1 LLLEATQPVSLPP
14 GAPAFRAGSA
24 CEHYLLVISGSVR
37 VQQLAESGREI
48 VLYRVHG
55 GETCVLTTACL
66 LAHERYSAEA
76 IAETAVEALA
86 LPQRVFDHLIGQSS
100 VFRDFVFNAY
110 ASRLTELMV
119 LVQEVAFG
127 RIDARL
133 AQRLLQRRNSD
144 DRVTLTHYELAVELG
159 TAREVISRQLKDFEH
174 RGWVRLERGQIDILE
189 PGALAARA
197 APASV

>member
-1 LLLEATQPVSLPP
+1 
-14 GAPAFRAGSA
+14 
-24 CEHYLLVISGSVR
+24 
-37 VQQLAESGREI
+37 
-48 VLYRVHG
+48 
-55 GETCVLTTACL
+55 
-66 LAHERYSAEA
+66 
-76 IAETAVEALA
+76 
-86 LPQRVFDHLIGQSS
+86 
-100 VFRDFVFNAY
+100 
-110 ASRLTELMV
+110 MV

-144 DRVTLTHYELAVELG
+144 DRVTLTHHELAVELG

-197 APASV
+197 APVSV